1 MNRRN
6 LIPAALL
13 ALTALSVSACGS
25 SSDNGDSKQNKADST
40 PTYSIPTSCDGF
52 MGQVTADSDGKPF
65 ELQDTSGS
73 LGSGL
78 KCAWETEDTGSSFSF
93 KVMSDASDLTS
104 TDWTDE
110 LTLMGD
116 ETYHVEGA
124 DLGEWT
130 YGMGELYGGYSM
142 DPQEKKASFTFTK
155 NLGIAEPDDPGETMW
170 ATCESDQPLGEDK
183 TMGDLKASEAKYR
196 NSCDAL
202 LATLEVE

>member
-25 SSDNGDSKQNKADST
+25 SSDNGDSKQDKADST

-52 MGQVTADSDGKPF
+52 MGQVTADFSGTPF
-65 ELQDTSGS
+65 EIQDTSGS

-78 KCAWETEDTGSSFSF
+78 KCSWLTEDTGSSFGFNILSED
-93 KVMSDASDLTS
+93 SDMTSAEFAGDLN
-104 TDWTDE
+104 DE
-110 LTLMGD
+110 S
-116 ETYHVEGA
+116 YQVEGA

-130 YGMGELYGGYSM
+130 YGTGELRGGYSM
-142 DPQEKKASFTFTK
+142 DPQEDKASFTFTK
-155 NLGIAEPDDPGETMW
+155 NLGIADPDDPGQTMW

-183 TMGDLKASEAKYR
+183 TMGDLKAAEAKYR
-196 NSCDAL
+196 ESCDSL
-202 LATLEVE
+202 LADLEVK